1 MKVDPSLC
9 LLSCLIMF
17 IYAIL
22 EGLVLDYAAVVSV
35 IESKFETPPII
46 EVEALSFR
54 GLNLYIKLWFVYSK
68 PSMVLNRLRNNGL
81 THFEPPF
88 WSLAFLLRKSIL
100 LSLFII
106 MPLVLFTYWFMLM
119 ISSLKTT
126 LFLLF
131 TLLISL
137 HSNLSLKQLG
147 IEINYL
153 SDQSLV
159 LAQRKYLR
167 SFA

>member
-1 MKVDPSLC
+1 
-9 LLSCLIMF
+9 MF

-22 EGLVLDYAAVVSV
+22 EGLVLDYAAVVSG

-88 WSLAFLLRKSIL
+88 
-100 LSLFII
+100 
-106 MPLVLFTYWFMLM
+106 
-119 ISSLKTT
+119 
-126 LFLLF
+126 
-131 TLLISL
+131 
-137 HSNLSLKQLG
+137 
-147 IEINYL
+147 
-153 SDQSLV
+153 
-159 LAQRKYLR
+159 
-167 SFA
+167 